1 MGLIIGLSGFNGFDS
16 LIKSHFSSFDPDFR
30 ITINEGK
37 SFLPNDEKFRQIR
50 ELPEVAFYTEVI
62 EENALLRYDDRQ
74 VIGTV
79 KGVGP
84 DFEKMTGIDTM
95 MTDGQFKLKD
105 ELYNYAVMGQRV
117 AQLLSVG
124 LHNLNPVNIY
134 VPQRGRGIALAPE
147 ANFNRM
153 QILPSGFFSIQ
164 QELDS
169 KYLIVPLDFARILF
183 DMPEKV
189 NAIEIQLQDG
199 VQGSKIQKNIQ
210 NIVGDGFTVKNRY
223 QQHDYLYKTMKSEK
237 FAVYLI
243 LIMILIIASFNI
255 IGSLTMLI
263 IDKKEDISILKS
275 MGANRQTIR
284 NIFLFEGWS
293 ISILGAIAGTVIGL
307 AVCQAQITFG
317 LVKLQGGDSFIVDA
331 YPMTIIPADV
341 AMILLSVV
349 VIGFLAAWFPVRQI
363 SDKLLD
369 DEGH

>member
-1 MGLIIGLSGFNGFDS
+1 MNFSFYIARRYLFSKKKRNLINLISAISVSGVAVGTMGLIIGLSGFNGFDS

-153 QILPSGFFSIQ
+153 
-164 QELDS
+164 
-169 KYLIVPLDFARILF
+169 
-183 DMPEKV
+183 
-189 NAIEIQLQDG
+189 
-199 VQGSKIQKNIQ
+199 
-210 NIVGDGFTVKNRY
+210 
-223 QQHDYLYKTMKSEK
+223 
-237 FAVYLI
+237 
-243 LIMILIIASFNI
+243 
-255 IGSLTMLI
+255 
-263 IDKKEDISILKS
+263 
-275 MGANRQTIR
+275 
-284 NIFLFEGWS
+284 
-293 ISILGAIAGTVIGL
+293 
-307 AVCQAQITFG
+307 
-317 LVKLQGGDSFIVDA
+317 
-331 YPMTIIPADV
+331 
-341 AMILLSVV
+341 
-349 VIGFLAAWFPVRQI
+349 
-363 SDKLLD
+363 
-369 DEGH
+369 

>member
-1 MGLIIGLSGFNGFDS
+1 
-16 LIKSHFSSFDPDFR
+16 
-30 ITINEGK
+30 
-37 SFLPNDEKFRQIR
+37 
-50 ELPEVAFYTEVI
+50 
-62 EENALLRYDDRQ
+62 
-74 VIGTV
+74 
-79 KGVGP
+79 
-84 DFEKMTGIDTM
+84 
-95 MTDGQFKLKD
+95 
-105 ELYNYAVMGQRV
+105 
-117 AQLLSVG
+117 
-124 LHNLNPVNIY
+124 
-134 VPQRGRGIALAPE
+134 
-147 ANFNRM
+147 
-153 QILPSGFFSIQ
+153 
-164 QELDS
+164 
-169 KYLIVPLDFARILF
+169 
-183 DMPEKV
+183 MPEKV